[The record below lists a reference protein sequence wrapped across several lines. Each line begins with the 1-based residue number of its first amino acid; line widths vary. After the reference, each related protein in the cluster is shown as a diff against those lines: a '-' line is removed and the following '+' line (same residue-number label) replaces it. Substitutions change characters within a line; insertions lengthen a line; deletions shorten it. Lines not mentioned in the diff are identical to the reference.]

1 MPKAN
6 KKACRS
12 SGRQGV
18 TVAGVPCVDCSAA
31 LRERLQQLEP
41 WVPALRAKHI
51 GVLLVLVLR
60 QPPDGAALRIRHSE
74 IGSCVRLSKAASFRA
89 VKQLRALGLV
99 EVAVQGDAKNASHY
113 RVPNPLPAAPELP
126 AKRARN
132 GGAR

>member
-1 MPKAN
+1 
-6 KKACRS
+6 
-12 SGRQGV
+12 
-18 TVAGVPCVDCSAA
+18 VAGVPCVHCSAA

-41 WVPALRAKHI
+41 WVPALRANHI

-60 QPPDGAALRIRHSE
+60 QPPDGAALRIRLAD

-89 VKQLRALGLV
+89 VKRLRALGLV